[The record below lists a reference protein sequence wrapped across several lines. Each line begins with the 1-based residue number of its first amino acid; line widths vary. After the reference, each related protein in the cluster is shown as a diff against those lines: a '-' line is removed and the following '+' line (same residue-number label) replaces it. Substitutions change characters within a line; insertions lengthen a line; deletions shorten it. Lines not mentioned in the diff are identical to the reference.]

1 MAPRNLRS
9 DLLDP
14 QHSEDPTSLDSGVQ
28 DIKLFLYLMPVF
40 GMVPALWTLNKADS
54 TRQERNLSRVAIKLA
69 LSWLGAY
76 ILLQTGAGASE
87 SLQLPLLLTSSVVT
101 SGYFV
106 MNLWLMIL
114 LWQRQSVHV
123 PLVGKVSRLP

>member
-1 MAPRNLRS
+1 MAPRDLQSDALDPRRS
-9 DLLDP
+9 DP
-14 QHSEDPTSLDSGVQ
+14 IGTDSSIP

-40 GMVPALWTLNKADS
+40 GMVPAIWTLNKAGS

-114 LWQRQSVHV
+114 LWQRKSVHV